1 MPGAYSVVDALWDCG
16 RSERSDQLML
26 FLSVESGPAIPRH
39 VSGNMESSAKSR
51 GRYSFVG
58 SRSFGT
64 ESVTGLVVLSLAK
77 RDL

>member
-51 GRYSFVG
+51 VAIPS
-58 SRSFGT
+58 S
-64 ESVTGLVVLSLAK
+64 EAVLLQPNP
-77 RDL
+77 